1 MEMMTSPLKGYG
13 YDDEK
18 EKDGARKE
26 SCGTKDRGL
35 TLIITIIT
43 RKMIVICCDEYYRDT
58 PIFQFSAILLFFNLM
73 HLTWDVI

>member
-13 YDDEK
+13 CDDEK

-43 RKMIVICCDEYYRDT
+43 RKMIVICCDVYYRDT
-58 PIFQFSAILLFFNLM
+58 IQFSNFLLHYYFS
-73 HLTWDVI
+73 I